1 MADSYRSTGPGNGRV
16 SARRANFNP
25 LAAHHEAAPP
35 GLDGLS
41 SDDSDAAALVSA
53 DLYQMKPFFPG
64 QPKSLSGIALRAFC
78 LGIALAASGIA
89 AAGILLCTD
98 SPIWR
103 VPFFLFALSIFHF
116 LEFWCTAERN
126 TLVAKIDSFLLTA
139 NWPSYAIA
147 HSAAFMECA
156 IVSIFFPNR
165 SWTPFGMAPWFLAL
179 GLFLTLIGQVVRSVA
194 MLQAGASFNHMVQTR
209 KADSHR
215 LVKSGIYSI
224 FRHPSYFGFFYWG
237 LGTQMVLGNVICFVG
252 YTAVLWLF
260 FSRRIRHEE
269 AKLIEFFKDDYIQY
283 RKNVGTRMPFIA

>member
-16 SARRANFNP
+16 SAQRANFNP

-41 SDDSDAAALVSA
+41 SDDSDAPALVSA
-53 DLYQMKPFFPG
+53 DIYQMKPFFPG

-78 LGIALAASGIA
+78 LGIALAVSGIA
-89 AAGILLCTD
+89 AAGILLFTD

-147 HSAAFMECA
+147 HSAAFLECA
-156 IVSIFFPNR
+156 IVSVFFPNR
-165 SWTPFGMAPWFLAL
+165 SWMPFGLAPWFLAF

-215 LVKSGIYSI
+215 LVKSGIYAI

-283 RKNVGTRMPFIA
+283 RKNVGTRMPFIG

>member
-1 MADSYRSTGPGNGRV
+1 MADSDRNIGYASSHV
-16 SARRANFNP
+16 SAQRVNFNP
-25 LAAHHEAAPP
+25 MPAHHGASLSTPY
-35 GLDGLS
+35 DLS
-41 SDDSDAAALVSA
+41 SDDSDAPALVST
-53 DLYQMKPFFPG
+53 DLHLMKPFFSG

-78 LGIALAASGIA
+78 LGIALATSGIA
-89 AAGILLCTD
+89 MLGILVFTS

-147 HSAAFMECA
+147 HSAAFLECGV
-156 IVSIFFPNR
+156 VSVFFPNR
-165 SWTPFGMAPWFLAL
+165 RWAPFGLSPWILAL
-179 GLFLTLIGQVVRSVA
+179 GLFLTVIGQIVRSVA
-194 MLQAGASFNHMVQTR
+194 MFQAGASFNHMVQTR

-215 LVKSGIYSI
+215 LVKTGIYAV

-237 LGTQMVLGNVICFVG
+237 LGSQLVLGNVICFVG

-269 AKLIEFFKDDYIQY
+269 AKLIEFFKDDYVQY
-283 RKNVGTRMPFIA
+283 RKNVGTKMPLIG